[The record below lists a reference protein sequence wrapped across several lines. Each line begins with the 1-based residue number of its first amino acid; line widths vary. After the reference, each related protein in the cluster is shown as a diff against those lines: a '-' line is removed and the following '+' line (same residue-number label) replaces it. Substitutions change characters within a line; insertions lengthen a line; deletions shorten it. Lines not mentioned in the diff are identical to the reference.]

1 MPPPLPPRQQ
11 SSPGGI
17 NVVAGA
23 SNNNSYGP
31 EQQQQSAGR
40 GARKGNANAANAG
53 GGDSKMQKMKGM
65 VNKVSFGG
73 MVKKKNTLIVL
84 SVITIFVTILVI
96 AYIVY
101 RVRRKNLKGKV
112 LVKKPFELSNASFS
126 KPMLITSDKIPTS
139 KYGIEFTYSF
149 WLYVHSFEATDLPK
163 LIFLRGFENSFG
175 EASPIVFMDAKSNRL
190 NVCVRTNMSI
200 TTSSLSDITKPDSRF
215 LFASIEYVPMQR
227 WVHVAFMIKE
237 NLLTVCLDGE
247 LYTVENVLD
256 FSVSGVNP
264 LISSQSGDMTIGNIP
279 GSAGV
284 RGHLTQME
292 IFNYA
297 LSLDDVYGVYKKGP
311 FNMMQS
317 LMSKLGLGDYKLRT
331 PIYKSD
337 SEDPE

>member
-1 MPPPLPPRQQ
+1 MPPPPPRQQ
-11 SSPGGI
+11 PSPGGM
-17 NVVAGA
+17 NAGGA
-23 SNNNSYGP
+23 GNNNNSYSP
-31 EQQQQSAGR
+31 EQQQQSR
-40 GARKGNANAANAG
+40 ARKGSNANAASSSSG
-53 GGDSKMQKMKGM
+53 GSKMQKMKGM
-65 VNKVSFGG
+65 VSKVSFGA

-84 SVITIFVTILVI
+84 SVITVFITILVI

-126 KPMLITSDKIPTS
+126 KPMIITSDKIPTS

-149 WLYVHSFEATDLPK
+149 WLYVQSFEATDLPK
-163 LIFLRGFENSFG
+163 LIFLRGFENSYG
-175 EASPIVFMDAKSNRL
+175 ESSPIVFMDAKSNRL

-200 TTSSLSDITKPDSRF
+200 TTTALGDITKPDSKF
-215 LFASIEYVPMQR
+215 LFASIEYMPMQR

-264 LISSQSGDMTIGNIP
+264 LISSQSGDMTVGNIP

-284 RGHLTQME
+284 RGHLTQLE
-292 IFNYA
+292 LFNYA
-297 LSLDDVYGVYKKGP
+297 LSLDDVYGIYKKGP
-311 FNMMQS
+311 FSLMQS

-337 SEDPE
+337 IEEPE

>member
-1 MPPPLPPRQQ
+1 MPPPPPRQQ
-11 SSPGGI
+11 PSPGGM
-17 NVVAGA
+17 NAGGA
-23 SNNNSYGP
+23 GNNNNSYSP
-31 EQQQQSAGR
+31 EQQQQSR
-40 GARKGNANAANAG
+40 ARKGNNANAASSSG
-53 GGDSKMQKMKGM
+53 GSKMQKMKGM
-65 VNKVSFGG
+65 VSKVSFGA

-84 SVITIFVTILVI
+84 SVITVFVTILVI

-126 KPMLITSDKIPTS
+126 KPMIITSDKIPTS

-163 LIFLRGFENSFG
+163 LIFLRGFENSYG
-175 EASPIVFMDAKSNRL
+175 ESSPIVFMDAKSNRL

-200 TTSSLSDITKPDSRF
+200 TTTSLGDITKPDSKF
-215 LFASIEYVPMQR
+215 LFASIEYMPMQR

-264 LISSQSGDMTIGNIP
+264 LISSQSGDMTVGNIP

-284 RGHLTQME
+284 RGHLTQLE
-292 IFNYA
+292 LFNYA
-297 LSLDDVYGVYKKGP
+297 LSLDDVYSIYKKGP
-311 FNMMQS
+311 FSLMQS

>member
-1 MPPPLPPRQQ
+1 MPPPPPRQQ
-11 SSPGGI
+11 PSPGGM
-17 NVVAGA
+17 NAGGA
-23 SNNNSYGP
+23 GNNNNSYSP
-31 EQQQQSAGR
+31 EQQQQSR
-40 GARKGNANAANAG
+40 ARKGNNANAASSSSSG
-53 GGDSKMQKMKGM
+53 GSKMQKMKGM
-65 VNKVSFGG
+65 VSKVSFGA

-84 SVITIFVTILVI
+84 SVITVFITILVI

-126 KPMLITSDKIPTS
+126 KPMIITSDKIPTS

-163 LIFLRGFENSFG
+163 LIFLRGFENSYG
-175 EASPIVFMDAKSNRL
+175 ESSPIVFMDAKSNRL

-200 TTSSLSDITKPDSRF
+200 TTTSLGDITKPDSKF
-215 LFASIEYVPMQR
+215 LFASIEYMPMQR

-264 LISSQSGDMTIGNIP
+264 LISSQSGDMTVGNIP

-284 RGHLTQME
+284 RGHLTQLE
-292 IFNYA
+292 LFNYA
-297 LSLDDVYGVYKKGP
+297 LSLDDVYSIYKKGP
-311 FNMMQS
+311 FSLMQS

-337 SEDPE
+337 IEEPE

>member
-1 MPPPLPPRQQ
+1 MPPPPPRQQ
-11 SSPGGI
+11 PSPGGM
-17 NVVAGA
+17 NAGGA
-23 SNNNSYGP
+23 GNNNNSYSP
-31 EQQQQSAGR
+31 EQQQQSR
-40 GARKGNANAANAG
+40 ARKGSNANAASSSSG
-53 GGDSKMQKMKGM
+53 GSKMQKMKGM
-65 VNKVSFGG
+65 VSKVSFGA

-84 SVITIFVTILVI
+84 SVITVFITILVI

-126 KPMLITSDKIPTS
+126 KPMIITSDKIPTS

-163 LIFLRGFENSFG
+163 LIFLRGFENSYG
-175 EASPIVFMDAKSNRL
+175 ESSPIVFMDAKSNRL

-200 TTSSLSDITKPDSRF
+200 TTTSLGDITKPDSKF
-215 LFASIEYVPMQR
+215 LFASIEYMPMQR

-264 LISSQSGDMTIGNIP
+264 LISSQSGDMTVGNIP

-284 RGHLTQME
+284 RGHLTQLE
-292 IFNYA
+292 LFNYA
-297 LSLDDVYGVYKKGP
+297 LSLDDVYGIYKKGP
-311 FNMMQS
+311 FSLMQS

-337 SEDPE
+337 IEEPE

>member
-1 MPPPLPPRQQ
+1 MPPPRQQ
-11 SSPGGI
+11 QTSPGG
-17 NVVAGA
+17 GGGGGG
-23 SNNNSYGP
+23 SGNNNSYSP
-31 EQQQQSAGR
+31 EQQQQSR
-40 GARKGNANAANAG
+40 SRKGNNAASASSAAP
-53 GGDSKMQKMKGM
+53 GGDSRMQKMKGM
-65 VNKVSFGG
+65 VSKVSFGA

-84 SVITIFVTILVI
+84 SVITVFVTILVI

-126 KPMLITSDKIPTS
+126 KPMIITSDKIPTS

-149 WLYVHSFEATDLPK
+149 WLYVHSFEVTDLPK
-163 LIFLRGFENSFG
+163 LIFLRGFENSYG

-190 NVCVRTNMSI
+190 NICVRTNMSVT
-200 TTSSLSDITKPDSRF
+200 TTSLGDITKPESSF
-215 LFASIEYVPMQR
+215 LIASIEYTPMQR

-256 FSVSGVNP
+256 FTVSGVNP
-264 LISSQSGDMTIGNIP
+264 LISSQSGDMTVGNIP

-284 RGHLTQME
+284 RGHLTQLE

-297 LSLDDVYGVYKKGP
+297 LSLDDVYSVYKKGP
-311 FNMMQS
+311 FSMMQS

-337 SEDPE
+337 IEDPE